1 MKFENLLYNDLHW
14 KNLSDWT
21 TRIVRHER
29 VDNSNLERV
38 TLSPSDGID
47 SLQRNDK
54 MLLIRNSFSSVL

>member
-47 SLQRNDK
+47 SL
-54 MLLIRNSFSSVL
+54 